1 MSNSGPQGL
10 DKAWQSSLST
20 GPFILSACA
29 GCASSSFVCIQKVF
43 LSNVVS
49 FQFTTTP
56 AFCPLSVIRLNLK
69 ITTARIISYVENGVC
84 GFVCTGWK
92 KQTREGL
99 SMRSLV
105 VSDYRRKTKLS
116 EKLKRLGSS

>member
-69 ITTARIISYVENGVC
+69 ITTAHIISHVENGVDLCVLVGKNKRGKGCLC
-84 GFVCTGWK
+84 GLWLYRTTGGRQNSVK
-92 KQTREGL
+92 
-99 SMRSLV
+99 S
-105 VSDYRRKTKLS
+105 
-116 EKLKRLGSS
+116 